1 MNQAILYP
9 NFYEVTQSISL
20 GRLVITIGIGYIYL
34 VTDGSGS
41 ERRYQLCDSLPT
53 SAYNSTQR
61 LDTKSNK
68 RLPSRKVFA
77 GLNNKDGSVDIYS
90 QPTTAPP
97 RICYYESK

>member
-20 GRLVITIGIGYIYL
+20 GRLVITRNWIYL
-34 VTDGSGS
+34 LSYRWERSS
-41 ERRYQLCDSLPT
+41 EKRYQLCDSLPT

-77 GLNNKDGSVDIYS
+77 GLNNKDGLVDIYS
-90 QPTTAPP
+90 RPTTAPP